1 MKRSIP
7 FIVLTVLVITTA
19 WGIAETAKKQLRQTT
34 STATVTDSTQ
44 TKNSKLIR
52 LLHSDS
58 LNYDEQ
64 TKAGTKILRGHVVFR
79 HEDALLY
86 CDSAYFYEK
95 QNSLDAF
102 GKVRMLQS
110 DSVMAYGEAL
120 YYNGNTRIARLKGHV
135 RLVHKSYTVTQ
146 LAADSILY
154 DRSRG
159 KAFFE
164 RGGVI
169 RDELNTLRSIRGE
182 YMPSQHQS
190 VFYDNI
196 HLRHP
201 NFTLE
206 ADTLYY
212 NTSNHIA
219 QLQGPT
225 NIDYQ
230 DSTHIYSTA
239 GWYNTQTEQSM
250 LLRRSIVTHQS
261 GQTMTSDT
269 IFYDKRNKFGR
280 LYGQMHLTDSAQQ
293 KTLYGDYGEM
303 WEKDKRGYA
312 TKKAL
317 LVDWSDSIWT
327 YVHAD
332 TLRTEDIPYRKM
344 VVLSSTDSVGKTDTS
359 YTDTVTNWIRAY
371 RHVRVYRSDAQAV
384 SDSLSWLDRDS
395 VLRLY
400 YDPICWQEAMQISA
414 DSAQIY
420 IKNSHV
426 ERICGQGNAM
436 AVQHEIKK
444 YYNQCAGKNMTAYV
458 EDDTIRRIDVNAN
471 ARTIFFPKE
480 DDGSYL
486 GMNVTES
493 NFIKVFFANQD
504 VDHSVFTSQS
514 QCTLY
519 PMDKIPSGSDRLS
532 GFFWAD
538 AERPKRPG
546 AVMLHPK
553 RTERPSAVISAS
565 ASDEK
570 KTKKTET
577 KK

>member
-1 MKRSIP
+1 
-7 FIVLTVLVITTA
+7 LVLVAVMATA
-19 WGIAETAKKQLRQTT
+19 WGVAETAKKQPQA
-34 STATVTDSTQ
+34 SATATDTTRSRND
-44 TKNSKLIR
+44 KLIR

-58 LNYDEQ
+58 LSYDEQ
-64 TKAGTKILRGHVVFR
+64 QTPGLKILRGNVVLR

-86 CDSAYFYEK
+86 CDSAYFYEP
-95 QNSLDAF
+95 QNSIDAY
-102 GKVRMLQS
+102 GRVRMLQS
-110 DSVMAYGEAL
+110 DSVMAYGETL
-120 YYNGNTRIARLKGHV
+120 FYDGNTRIGRLRGTV
-135 RLVHKSYTVTQ
+135 RLIHKSYTMTQ
-146 LAADSILY
+146 MAADSVVY
-154 DRSRG
+154 DRMRG
-159 KAFFE
+159 VAYFE

-169 RDELNTLRSIRGE
+169 RDELNTLRSVRGE
-182 YMPSQHQS
+182 YTPARHQS

-201 NFTLE
+201 NFALE

-212 NTSNHIA
+212 NTSSHIA
-219 QLQGPT
+219 ELQGPT
-225 NIDYQ
+225 NIEYQ
-230 DSTHIYSTA
+230 DSTHIYSTD

-250 LLRRSIVTHQS
+250 LLRRSIVTHQT

-280 LYGQMHLTDSAQQ
+280 LFGHMHMTDSAQQ
-293 KTLYGDYGEM
+293 KTLYGNYGEM

-312 TKKAL
+312 TREAL

-332 TLRTEDIPYRKM
+332 TLRTEDTPYRLM
-344 VVLSSTDSVGKTDTS
+344 VLTTLNDSLQTVDTS
-359 YTDTVTNWIRAY
+359 YVDTITNWIRAY
-371 RHVRVYRSDAQAV
+371 RHVRIYRSDVQAV
-384 SDSLSWLDRDS
+384 CDSMSWQDRDS
-395 VLRLY
+395 VLRLF
-400 YDPICWQEAMQISA
+400 YDPICWQQDMQVSA

-420 IKNSHV
+420 IQNGTVDH
-426 ERICGQGNAM
+426 ICGQGNAL
-436 AVQHEIKK
+436 AIKHEVLE
-444 YYNQCAGKNMTAYV
+444 YYDQCAGKDMTAYI

-493 NFIKVFFANQD
+493 NFIKVYFVNQEP
-504 VDHSVFTSQS
+504 DHSVFTQQS

-519 PMDKIPSGSDRLS
+519 PMDKIPAGLDRLS

-546 AVMLHPK
+546 AVMQHPK

-565 ASDEK
+565 K
-570 KTKKTET
+570 
-577 KK
+577 

>member
-1 MKRSIP
+1 MLLLV
-7 FIVLTVLVITTA
+7 VLTTA
-19 WGIAETAKKQLRQTT
+19 WGIAETAKRQPR
-34 STATVTDSTQ
+34 SQAATASAKADS
-44 TKNSKLIR
+44 SRAGGERLIR

-64 TKAGTKILRGHVVFR
+64 KTVGLKILRGNVVFR
-79 HEDALLY
+79 HDDALLY
-86 CDSAYFYEK
+86 CDSAYFYEQ
-95 QNSLDAF
+95 QNSLDAY
-102 GKVRMLQS
+102 GRVRMLQS
-110 DSVMAYGEAL
+110 DSVMAYGEML
-120 YYNGNTRIARLKGHV
+120 FYDGNTRMARLKGHV
-135 RLVHKSYTVTQ
+135 RLVHKSYTVTH
-146 LAADSILY
+146 LAADSVVY
-154 DRSRG
+154 DRNRG
-159 KAFFE
+159 VAYYE

-169 RDELNTLRSIRGE
+169 RDELNTLRSVRGE
-182 YMPSQHQS
+182 YTPGQHQS

-196 HLRHP
+196 HLTHP

-280 LYGQMHLTDSAQQ
+280 LFGQMHLTDSAQQ
-293 KTLYGDYGEM
+293 KTLYGEYGEM

-317 LVDWSDSIWT
+317 LVDWSDSVWT
-327 YVHAD
+327 YIHAD
-332 TLRTEDIPYRKM
+332 TLRTEDKPYKIQ
-344 VVLSSTDSVGKTDTS
+344 LITPAKDSTLAADTA
-359 YTDTVTNWIRAY
+359 YLDTVTNWIRAY
-371 RHVRVYRSDAQAV
+371 RHVRLYRSDVQSV
-384 SDSLSWLDRDS
+384 CDSLSWLDRDS

-414 DSAQIY
+414 DSSQIY
-420 IKNSHV
+420 IKNGSV
-426 ERICGQGNAM
+426 ERICGQGSAM
-436 AVQHEIKK
+436 AVKHEVKQ
-444 YYNQCAGKNMTAYV
+444 YYSQCGGKDMTAYV
-458 EDDTIRRIDVNAN
+458 ENDTIRRIDVNAN

-486 GMNVTES
+486 GMNTTES
-493 NFIKVFFANQD
+493 NFIKVFFVNQE

-514 QCTLY
+514 QSTLY
-519 PMDKIPSGSDRLS
+519 PLDKIPAGSDQLS

-546 AVMLHPK
+546 AVMLHPA
-553 RTERPSAVISAS
+553 RTKRPSAVISAT
-565 ASDEK
+565 EQP
-570 KTKKTET
+570 KTENQ
-577 KK
+577 KSKAK